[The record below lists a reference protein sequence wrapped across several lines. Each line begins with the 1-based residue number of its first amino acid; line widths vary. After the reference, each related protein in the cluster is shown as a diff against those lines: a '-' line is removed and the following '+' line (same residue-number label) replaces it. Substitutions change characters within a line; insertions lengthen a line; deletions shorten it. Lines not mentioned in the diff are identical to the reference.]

1 MQVSPL
7 RSISKIFTTYKLPII
22 LGSVSLLCILISIVL
37 LVKSVQTRTPIVF
50 HEEETAS
57 ISGQMLSVDV
67 AGAVNVPGV
76 YQLALGSRV
85 EDGIT
90 VAGGLSNDA
99 DIEFIEQSLNRAAI
113 VKDGAKI
120 YVPKKG
126 KVKGQDSATSYNI
139 NPLLQRPGSSQNG
152 SVLISVNRSSQSE
165 LEALPGIGPVTAQKI
180 ISNRPYMSLDELVSK
195 KAMGTA
201 LYGKLKDTLSL

>member
-37 LVKSVQTRTPIVF
+37 LVKSVQTSTPIVF

-126 KVKGQDSATSYNI
+126 EALGASSYNSSS
-139 NPLLQRPGSSQNG
+139 LSRRPDGSSYNELV
-152 SVLISVNRSSQSE
+152 SINRSSQSE

>member
-1 MQVSPL
+1 MESQMQVSPL

-37 LVKSVQTRTPIVF
+37 LVKSVQTSTPIVF

-126 KVKGQDSATSYNI
+126 KVKGQDSATSYNSSS
-139 NPLLQRPGSSQNG
+139 LSRRPDGSSYNELV
-152 SVLISVNRSSQSE
+152 SINRSSQSE

-180 ISNRPYMSLDELVSK
+180 ISNR
-195 KAMGTA
+195 
-201 LYGKLKDTLSL
+201 

>member
-37 LVKSVQTRTPIVF
+37 LVKSVQTSTPIVF